1 MMRLGFV
8 LVASIFVV
16 CGRSAGSRVS
26 NDRAVPDSERLV
38 LPIPDSAAAVK
49 RAREFWDD
57 YRREHRLGGENDL
70 RTYSVDR
77 TDSSFV
83 VTLVPVN
90 TATAGGGVIVEVL
103 RNGKEVLV
111 RILD

>member
-8 LVASIFVV
+8 LVASTFMA
-16 CGRSAGSRVS
+16 CSRPAGSRVS
-26 NDRAVPDSERLV
+26 ADRVVPDS
-38 LPIPDSAAAVK
+38 ATAVK
-49 RAREFWDD
+49 RARQFWDD

-90 TATAGGGVIVEVL
+90 TLTAGGGVIVEVL
-103 RNGKEVLV
+103 RNGKAVIV
-111 RILD
+111 QILD

>member
-8 LVASIFVV
+8 LVASILVA

-26 NDRAVPDSERLV
+26 PDRAVPDS
-38 LPIPDSAAAVK
+38 ATAVN
-49 RAREFWDD
+49 RARQFWDD
-57 YRREHRLGGENDL
+57 YRREHRLGGESDL

-90 TATAGGGVIVEVL
+90 TLTVGGGVVVEVL
-103 RNGKEVLV
+103 RNGKAVLV
-111 RILD
+111 QILD